1 MYIST
6 DDMRLLVLNVGYDVQ
21 NSDWNWTEVSSPFT
35 RIYYVTDGHAR
46 IRLEDGIHDI
56 SPGKLYIIPSFVRH
70 TSICKGH
77 FEYYYIHIYEDFSF
91 HNKLFEEYEFPFE
104 VSPYDGDVKLFE
116 RLCELNPT
124 GMLQQSIP
132 KGYDNQSFLMQSI
145 LNDKTRDL
153 QNIVESR
160 GILYI
165 LISRFLETV
174 RPKASSMDERIRK
187 ALDYIRIN
195 IGNKITVMDLADNA
209 SLSMEHF
216 IRMFKKET
224 GKTPNMYITR
234 VKMER
239 ALVMLETSNSN
250 IKSIALTLGYDNL
263 SYFTRSFKR
272 FSGVTPQQY
281 RNQHLTSA
289 G

>member
-1 MYIST
+1 M
-6 DDMRLLVLNVGYDVQ
+6 
-21 NSDWNWTEVSSPFT
+21 
-35 RIYYVTDGHAR
+35 
-46 IRLEDGIHDI
+46 
-56 SPGKLYIIPSFVRH
+56 
-70 TSICKGH
+70 
-77 FEYYYIHIYEDFSF
+77 
-91 HNKLFEEYEFPFE
+91 
-104 VSPYDGDVKLFE
+104 
-116 RLCELNPT
+116 
-124 GMLQQSIP
+124 
-132 KGYDNQSFLMQSI
+132 
-145 LNDKTRDL
+145 
-153 QNIVESR
+153 NIVESR

-165 LISRFLETV
+165 LISRFLETA

-187 ALDYIRIN
+187 TLDYIRIN

-216 IRMFKKET
+216 IRLFKKET
-224 GKTPNMYITR
+224 GEAPNMYITR

-263 SYFTRSFKR
+263 SYFTRSFRR

-281 RNQHLTSA
+281 RDQHQTFA

>member
-1 MYIST
+1 
-6 DDMRLLVLNVGYDVQ
+6 MRLLVLNVGYDVQ

-104 VSPYDGDVKLFE
+104 VSPHDGDVKLFE

-124 GMLQQSIP
+124 GMLQPSIP
-132 KGYDNQSFLMQSI
+132 KDYDNQSFLIQSI
-145 LNDKTRDL
+145 LNNKTRDL

-272 FSGVTPQQY
+272 FSGVTPQQS